1 MVLCSTVVAGG
12 DATKN
17 GEVLFG
23 RNLDFIGRNI
33 LHRTTVCLV
42 YETPGKTPLV
52 SVTWPGLV
60 PFARIRPLILGLP
73 FSMAW
78 IAAWI
83 AGSVIVLFLLDR
95 VERRYR
101 PDGDRHEAGGS
112 D

>member
-1 MVLCSTVVAGG
+1 MSLRTARLLTGTYFTLALVA
-12 DATKN
+12 
-17 GEVLFG
+17 
-23 RNLDFIGRNI
+23 
-33 LHRTTVCLV
+33 
-42 YETPGKTPLV
+42 
-52 SVTWPGLV
+52 VTWPGLV

-83 AGSVIVLFLLDR
+83 AGSVVVLFLLDR